1 MDFNSL
7 TILCLDLG
15 TKTGWAISSE
25 DGTIASGTVNFSTRR
40 FEGGGM
46 RYLRFKQWLT
56 ETKAILEH
64 IDAVYFEEV
73 RCHIGTD
80 AAHVYGGLLA
90 ILTSWCEH
98 HQTPYQGIPI
108 ATIKKAM
115 TGRGNAPKTEMIK
128 AVRAKGHEPEDDNE
142 ADALAILYLIREG
155 K

>member
-56 ETKAILEH
+56 ETKAILGH

>member
-98 HQTPYQGIPI
+98 HQIPYQGIPI

>member
-1 MDFNSL
+1 MSFHSQ

-15 TKTGWAISSE
+15 TKTGWAVSSE
-25 DGTIASGTVNFSTRR
+25 DCTIASGTVNFSTRR

-98 HQTPYQGIPI
+98 HQIPYQGIPI